1 MQAYH
6 YNHLRFYDGTI
17 SRQIDPEA
25 SAVAGHNVYLMPAN
39 SVDVKPVIREGYTP
53 RWNGSEWEQ
62 YANDKTV
69 YGYTSNDDGTIN
81 YYGSAHTEEELQARN
96 VGGDLL
102 FADTEPVSVDG
113 VYWLSADNPDYIEA
127 KKKHDKADALAEL
140 DAQYNADKD
149 DLLTAYQTAQLYG
162 DTGMMESLKAD
173 LTALDKQYDEDYE
186 KIAGGE

>member
-25 SAVAGHNVYLMPAN
+25 SATAGHNIYLMPAN
-39 SVDVKPVIREGYTP
+39 STDVKPVIQDGYTP

-69 YGYTSNDDGTIN
+69 YGYTSNNDGTIN
-81 YYGSAHTEEELQARN
+81 YYGSAHTEEELQAR
-96 VGGDLL
+96 VKDVELL
-102 FADTEPVSVDG
+102 FSDTEPVSVDG

-127 KKKHDKADALAEL
+127 KKKHDKDEAIAKL
-140 DAQYNADKD
+140 DAKYTSDRSELANYFLEATIAGDEGLQTELKAEIERLNAD
-149 DLLTAYQTAQLYG
+149 
-162 DTGMMESLKAD
+162 
-173 LTALDKQYDEDYE
+173 YDEARKE
-186 KIAGGE
+186 LEG

>member
-25 SAVAGHNVYLMPAN
+25 SAITGHNVYLMPAN
-39 SVDVKPVIREGYTP
+39 SVDVKPVIQEGYIP

-81 YYGSAHTEEELQARN
+81 YYGGAHTEEELTALIKD
-96 VGGDLL
+96 VDLL
-102 FADTEPVSVDG
+102 FSDTEPVSVDG
-113 VYWLSADNPDYIEA
+113 VYWLSAAGPAYIKA
-127 KKKHDKADALAEL
+127 KKQEKKEKALADLDNQYGMDKAEIIKYYNEAVFAE
-140 DAQYNADKD
+140 
-149 DLLTAYQTAQLYG
+149 
-162 DTGMMESLKAD
+162 DTGTMTELKEEMAKLNKKYDAD
-173 LTALDKQYDEDYE
+173 YKSIKGDA
-186 KIAGGE
+186 

>member
-6 YNHLRFYDGTI
+6 YNHLRFYDGAI

-25 SAVAGHNVYLMPAN
+25 SAMAGHNVYLMPAN
-39 SVDVKPVIREGYTP
+39 STDVKPTIQEGYTP
-53 RWNGSEWEQ
+53 RWDGSEWEQ

-96 VGGDLL
+96 VGIDLL
-102 FADTEPVSVDG
+102 FADTEPVSVGG

-127 KKKHDKADALAEL
+127 KKQEEKDKTLADL
-140 DAQYNADKD
+140 DAQFRLDQATIMEYFTQAVFD
-149 DLLTAYQTAQLYG
+149 G
-162 DTGMMESLKAD
+162 DTEAQAD
-173 LTALDKQYDEDYE
+173 LKEEME
-186 KIAGGE
+186 KIKATYAEERKKLEEE

>member
-25 SAVAGHNVYLMPAN
+25 SAMAGHNVYLVPAN
-39 SVDVKPVIREGYTP
+39 STDVKPVIQEGYIP

-69 YGYTSNDDGTIN
+69 YGYTINDDGTIN

-96 VGGDLL
+96 VGINLL
-102 FADTEPVSVDG
+102 FADTEPVSVGG

-127 KKKHDKADALAEL
+127 KKKHDKDEAIAKL
-140 DAQYNADKD
+140 DAKYTSDKSELANYFLEATIAGDEELQTELKAEIERINAD
-149 DLLTAYQTAQLYG
+149 
-162 DTGMMESLKAD
+162 
-173 LTALDKQYDEDYE
+173 YDEARKGLE
-186 KIAGGE
+186 G

>member
-25 SAVAGHNVYLMPAN
+25 SAMTGHNIYLMPAN
-39 SVDVKPVIREGYTP
+39 SVDVKPVIQEGCIP

-69 YGYTSNDDGTIN
+69 YGYTSNNDGTIN

-96 VGGDLL
+96 AGIDLL
-102 FADTEPVSVDG
+102 FADTEPVSVDD

-149 DLLTAYQTAQLYG
+149 DLLTAYQAAQVYG
-162 DTGMMESLKAD
+162 DTDLMESLKAD
-173 LTALDKQYDEDYE
+173 LTALDEQYDKDYE

>member
-25 SAVAGHNVYLMPAN
+25 SAVAGHDIYLMPAN
-39 SVDVKPVIREGYTP
+39 STDVKPVIQEGYIP

-81 YYGSAHTEEELQARN
+81 YCGSAHIEEELQARN
-96 VGGDLL
+96 VGINLL

-127 KKKHDKADALAEL
+127 KKKHDKAEALAQL

-149 DLLTAYQTAQLYG
+149 DLLTAYQTAQLHG
-162 DTGMMESLKAD
+162 DTDMMESLKAD

>member
-25 SAVAGHNVYLMPAN
+25 SAITGHNIYLMPAN
-39 SVDVKPVIREGYTP
+39 SVDVKPVIQEGYIP

-81 YYGSAHTEEELQARN
+81 YYGGAHTEEELTALIKD
-96 VGGDLL
+96 VDLL
-102 FADTEPVSVDG
+102 FSDTEPVSVDG
-113 VYWLSADNPDYIEA
+113 VYWLSAADPAYIEA
-127 KKKHDKADALAEL
+127 KKQEKKEKALADLDNQYGKDKAEIIKYYNEAVFAE
-140 DAQYNADKD
+140 
-149 DLLTAYQTAQLYG
+149 
-162 DTGMMESLKAD
+162 DTGTMAALKEEMTKLNEKYDAD
-173 LTALDKQYDEDYE
+173 YKSIKGDA
-186 KIAGGE
+186 

>member
-17 SRQIDPEA
+17 SRQIDPES
-25 SAVAGHNVYLMPAN
+25 SAITGHNIYLMPAN
-39 SVDVKPVIREGYTP
+39 SVDVKPVIKEGYTP

-81 YYGSAHTEEELQARN
+81 YYGSAHTEEELKER
-96 VGGDLL
+96 VKDVDLL

-127 KKKHDKADALAEL
+127 KKKHDKAEALADL
-140 DAQYNADKD
+140 DRQFRD
-149 DLLTAYQTAQLYG
+149 DQATIMEYFTQAVFDG
-162 DTGMMESLKAD
+162 DTEAQAD
-173 LTALDKQYDEDYE
+173 LKEEMEEIKTTYAEERKKLEEAD
-186 KIAGGE
+186 

>member
-6 YNHLRFYDGTI
+6 YNHLRFYDGAI

-25 SAVAGHNVYLMPAN
+25 SAITGHNVYLMPAN
-39 SVDVKPVIREGYTP
+39 STDVKPAIQYGYTP
-53 RWNGSEWEQ
+53 RWNGSKWEQ

-81 YYGSAHTEEELQARN
+81 YFGSAHTEEGLKER
-96 VGGDLL
+96 VKDVDLL

-113 VYWLSADNPDYIEA
+113 VYWLSADDSAYIEA
-127 KKKHDKADALAEL
+127 KKAHDKAEALAQL

-149 DLLTAYQTAQLYG
+149 DLLTAYQMAQLYG

-173 LTALDKQYDEDYE
+173 LTALDEQYDENYK